1 MERWPSPES
10 GKTEDVIVLKSFQE
24 VFNYLI
30 FMHTETI
37 QIGGRG
43 KETRV
48 TSIHCLVKSWGHLKH
63 QRHTS
68 SRCRTPHGTGRGG
81 RPKTPQFRAVTSLSS
96 GERPPHRTCTDP
108 GHSENQNGCCS
119 PVTLVSPCHSP
130 THVVNLLMT
139 GPTRLRK
146 KGHQVRNGSLT
157 GLTSHSKSE
166 LKLLFI

>member
-1 MERWPSPES
+1 MKTNNSVDKTTWWMERWPSPES

-68 SRCRTPHGTGRGG
+68 SRYRTPHGTGRGG
-81 RPKTPQFRAVTSLSS
+81 RPMAPQFRAVTSLSS
-96 GERPPHRTCTDP
+96 GERPPPQNMHRT
-108 GHSENQNGCCS
+108 
-119 PVTLVSPCHSP
+119 
-130 THVVNLLMT
+130 
-139 GPTRLRK
+139 GP
-146 KGHQVRNGSLT
+146 Q
-157 GLTSHSKSE
+157 
-166 LKLLFI
+166 